1 VLELKKGLS
10 VKSLTRRSFVGTA
23 GLGLAALG
31 TLSGSAEA
39 SAQLVYRKGSW
50 KQAGFDELLQSKAK
64 VKQVY
69 DIRPIGDGKFLNNIK
84 NSLNG
89 LQFGFGVPVEQMKVV
104 SAMHGPSNMLN
115 FDDQVWAKY
124 GLGELVQVTDS
135 LTGAPAARNIYY
147 PQKPGKGTNPDDPDS
162 ILQDT
167 SIQALQ
173 ARGVVF
179 LSCHT
184 ATEEQVRGFVK
195 KGQMKGAVEDI
206 VNDLQ
211 AHVLPGVLVVPA
223 MVAAI
228 ALLQSEGRFSYIT
241 V

>member
-1 VLELKKGLS
+1 MKFF
-10 VKSLTRRSFVGTA
+10 TRRSFVESA
-23 GLGLAALG
+23 GFGLAALG
-31 TLSGSAEA
+31 ALGNSAEA
-39 SAQLVYRKGSW
+39 SAQLVYRKTDW
-50 KQAGFDELLQSKAK
+50 KQAGFNDLLQLKAR

-69 DIRPIGDGKFLNNIK
+69 DIRAIGEGKFLNNIK

-89 LQFGFGVPVEQMKVV
+89 LQFGYGVPAEQIKIV

-115 FDDQVWAKY
+115 FDDAVWQKY
-124 GLGELVQVTDS
+124 GIGELIQVTDP
-135 LTGAPAARNIYY
+135 LTGTSAVRNIYY
-147 PQKPGKGTNPDDPDS
+147 PQKPGKSTNPDDPDS
-162 ILQDT
+162 TLQDS

-195 KGQMKGAVEDI
+195 KGQMKGAVEEI
-206 VNDLQ
+206 VHDLQ

-223 MVAAI
+223 MVATI
-228 ALLQSEGRFSYIT
+228 ALMQSEGRFSYIT